1 MRGDSVSALPYE
13 SQTNCTSL
21 AWALNS
27 VSTFSACWY
36 FCRCNFWWKQVE
48 GQGFILI
55 DDYYIGTGGGEK
67 GDLPLGKRG
76 MGCDLRLEGGLSLM
90 LTASYGHS
98 IFPVIG
104 S

>member
-1 MRGDSVSALPYE
+1 MGIKF
-13 SQTNCTSL
+13 T
-21 AWALNS
+21 LNIF
-27 VSTFSACWY
+27 VMLVFLQLQ
-36 FCRCNFWWKQVE
+36 FLVE
-48 GQGFILI
+48 LSRREWIILI
-55 DDYYIGTGGGEK
+55 DDCYIGTGGGEK

-90 LTASYGHS
+90 LTTSYGHS